1 MTSGPATR
9 RRRPGSPG
17 AEVPALPRSAPR
29 ALTAGELL
37 CSLGG
42 DLAYST
48 AATMLSRMHDK
59 GAPIRDQAGPLV
71 WVRAGD
77 GLPGMTARRIHRAL
91 ESDPDRE
98 AVLARFVDT
107 LPATDEELL
116 RQLLGSLPE
125 ERRYGG
131 DGDARQQQGLQVRGQ
146 DRHGSP
152 HRELKQHPESDLDD
166 QP

>member
-9 RRRPGSPG
+9 RRRPGSLG
-17 AEVPALPRSAPR
+17 AEVLALLRSARR

-37 CSLGG
+37 RALGD

-48 AATMLSRMHDK
+48 VATVLSRMHDK
-59 GAPIRDQAGPLV
+59 GVLTRTKQRRSYAYAPVTDS
-71 WVRAGD
+71 
-77 GLPGMTARRIHRAL
+77 PGMTARRMHQAL

-98 AVLARFVDT
+98 AVLARFVDK

-116 RQLLGSLPE
+116 RRLLGIPPE
-125 ERRYGG
+125 ERRCGG
-131 DGDARQQQGLQVRGQ
+131 DRDARQQQGLQVRGQ

-152 HRELKQHPESDLDD
+152 HRELKQHPGE
-166 QP
+166 